1 MNFVSHWHP
10 NGSHLRDGV
19 VRDRGRC
26 PDYVRLIFRLSRA
39 PPTLRPKNLKTVTA
53 LFLRLGLPSTLIRH
67 ETELSEDGIQTGEIG
82 KRRSGFAFL
91 CARIQNIT
99 KSKLFD
105 WNDEVTIII
114 IFPWTIFIQTQMQK
128 RLLSSNSS
136 RVVVKLG
143 LQRCELEPGDM
154 TKCELDCVVS
164 PLLPTDYD

>member
-19 VRDRGRC
+19 DLDRGRR

-39 PPTLRPKNLKTVTA
+39 PPTLRPTVTA
-53 LFLRLGLPSTLIRH
+53 LFLRLGLPSTLIRS

-91 CARIQNIT
+91 CARIQNIIKT
-99 KSKLFD
+99 KLFD

-114 IFPWTIFIQTQMQK
+114 IFPWPIFTQTQMQK
-128 RLLSSNSS
+128 RLLSSNSF
-136 RVVVKLG
+136 RVVCTAG
-143 LQRCELEPGDM
+143 HGSTRMRTGARWYGEM
-154 TKCELDCVVS
+154 
-164 PLLPTDYD
+164 